1 MKNKSILIKDILDTI
16 DNLDYDN
23 QSYISDILSKRLIEL
38 RRAEIA
44 KNARQAEQAY
54 KRGKVKKGASVDL
67 LRDLN
72 D

>member
-1 MKNKSILIKDILDTI
+1 MKNKSILIKDVLNTI
-16 DNLDYDN
+16 DSLDYDN

-54 KRGKVKKGASVDL
+54 KRGKVKKGTSADL
-67 LRDLN
+67 LRELN